1 MLRTILTIA
10 NALSITAILFQMGFA
25 NLALAIAEP
34 LIPINTGN
42 ANLDNNIPKF
52 FSCIKKAV
60 KQNVDIPDS
69 YFKHEPTKDEV
80 VKCYY
85 DVIASNDNGI
95 NAKKVSNGEW
105 CLCII
110 LTMNY
115 QNIKNQ
121 Q

>member
-1 MLRTILTIA
+1 MFGLILPIVT
-10 NALSITAILFQMGFA
+10 ALSVMAILFQMGFS

-60 KQNVDIPDS
+60 KQNVDVQDS

-85 DVIASNDNGI
+85 DVIASSSNSD
-95 NAKKVSNGEW
+95 SNGANSNDVDSEK
-105 CLCII
+105 I
-110 LTMNY
+110 N
-115 QNIKNQ
+115 KER
-121 Q
+121 

>member
-1 MLRTILTIA
+1 MFGLILPIA
-10 NALSITAILFQMGFA
+10 TALSVTAILFQMGFT

-42 ANLDNNIPKF
+42 VNLDNNIPKF

-60 KQNVDIPDS
+60 KQNVDVQDS

-85 DVIASNDNGI
+85 DVIASNSNSNDFDSEKI
-95 NAKKVSNGEW
+95 NKER
-105 CLCII
+105 
-110 LTMNY
+110 
-115 QNIKNQ
+115 
-121 Q
+121 

>member
-1 MLRTILTIA
+1 MLRIILPIA
-10 NALSITAILFQMGFA
+10 TVLSITAILFQMGSA
-25 NLALAIAEP
+25 NFALAIAEP

-60 KQNVDIPDS
+60 KQNVDVQDS

-85 DVIASNDNGI
+85 DIIASSSSNNNSNDAIIMMLVLKINNGR
-95 NAKKVSNGEW
+95 
-105 CLCII
+105 
-110 LTMNY
+110 
-115 QNIKNQ
+115 
-121 Q
+121 

>member
-1 MLRTILTIA
+1 MFGLIVPIA
-10 NALSITAILFQMGFA
+10 TALSVITILFQMGFA

-60 KQNVDIPDS
+60 KQNVDVQDS

-85 DVIASNDNGI
+85 DVIASSRGNSNSNAANSNDIGSE
-95 NAKKVSNGEW
+95 K
-105 CLCII
+105 
-110 LTMNY
+110 LTRGDR
-115 QNIKNQ
+115 
-121 Q
+121 

>member
-1 MLRTILTIA
+1 MFRTILTIA
-10 NALSITAILFQMGFA
+10 TVLSIASVLFQTGFA

-34 LIPINTGN
+34 LLPINTGN

-60 KQNVDIPDS
+60 KQNVDVQDS

-85 DVIASNDNGI
+85 DVIASSSGNSNSDDANGNDVGPG
-95 NAKKVSNGEW
+95 K
-105 CLCII
+105 
-110 LTMNY
+110 LTSGDR
-115 QNIKNQ
+115 
-121 Q
+121 

>member
-1 MLRTILTIA
+1 MLRTILPIATIY
-10 NALSITAILFQMGFA
+10 SILFQMGFA
-25 NLALAIAEP
+25 NFALAIAEP

-60 KQNVDIPDS
+60 KQNVDVQDS

-85 DVIASNDNGI
+85 DIIASSSSNSNSNDAN
-95 NAKKVSNGEW
+95 SNDVGSE
-105 CLCII
+105 
-110 LTMNY
+110 N
-115 QNIKNQ
+115 
-121 Q
+121 

>member
-1 MLRTILTIA
+1 MFRTILPIA
-10 NALSITAILFQMGFA
+10 TALSVTAVLFQMGFT

-60 KQNVDIPDS
+60 KQNVDVQDS

-80 VKCYY
+80 VKCYH
-85 DVIASNDNGI
+85 DVIASSSSGNSNSDGANSNDVDSEKI
-95 NAKKVSNGEW
+95 NKGR
-105 CLCII
+105 
-110 LTMNY
+110 
-115 QNIKNQ
+115 
-121 Q
+121 

>member
-1 MLRTILTIA
+1 MLRIILPIA
-10 NALSITAILFQMGFA
+10 TSLSITAILFQIGFA
-25 NLALAIAEP
+25 NFALAIAEP

-60 KQNVDIPDS
+60 KQNVDVQDS

-85 DVIASNDNGI
+85 DIIASSNNNSNDANSNDDVDSEKINNGR
-95 NAKKVSNGEW
+95 
-105 CLCII
+105 
-110 LTMNY
+110 
-115 QNIKNQ
+115 
-121 Q
+121 